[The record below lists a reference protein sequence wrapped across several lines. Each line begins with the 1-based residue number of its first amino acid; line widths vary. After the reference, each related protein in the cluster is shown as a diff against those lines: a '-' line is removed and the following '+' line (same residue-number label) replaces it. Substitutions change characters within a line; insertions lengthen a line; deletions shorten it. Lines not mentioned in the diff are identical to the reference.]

1 MIFQEPMTALNPVMR
16 VGEQIAEVPLVRLGQ
31 SRREARDRALE
42 LMRLVGIP
50 DPARRAEAYPHE
62 LSGGMRQRVMIA
74 IALSGD
80 PRLILC
86 DEPTTALD
94 VTIQDQILKLL
105 QRAAARARTCALVF
119 VSHDLAV
126 IAQTCRR
133 VAVMYAG
140 QIVETGRGRRRVP
153 RAAPPVHARPAALGA
168 RLRRRARHALLD
180 PGRAAGPRARRRGLP
195 LPPALPVRAGG
206 LPRAGEFPLL
216 DARQRPRDRVPPP
229 RARAPRRAARAG
241 DREWLRRCSSVR
253 GLHVHYELRGGLGR
267 RLRGRDPEMLRA
279 VDGVDLTI
287 ARGETLGLV
296 GESGCGKST
305 LGRAHRRA
313 VRPDRGRRS
322 AIAGEPLTA
331 KRERAQR
338 RRIQMV
344 FQDPYSSLNPRMT
357 VRQTLAELLR
367 AHQLVPQ
374 ASVEARCRE
383 LLDLVG
389 LGPRA
394 LDAHPR
400 QFSGGQRQR
409 VAIARALALEPE
421 LLVADEPVS
430 ALDVSVQAT
439 VLNLLEELREKLGL
453 TVLLIAHN
461 MAVVRHVGDRVAVM
475 YLGRIVE
482 EAPTDELFTNA
493 RHPYTQGLLRA
504 VPRLV
509 PGRVSDAAGV
519 VGDPPSPVDLPSG
532 CRFHPRCPIA
542 QEPLCSTEDP
552 GARGAPRAT
561 SRPATSRGR
570 SHRRRTFPR

>member
-1 MIFQEPMTALNPVMR
+1 M
-16 VGEQIAEVPLVRLGQ
+16 AETL
-31 SRREARDRALE
+31 LE
-42 LMRLVGIP
+42 L
-50 DPARRAEAYPHE
+50 
-62 LSGGMRQRVMIA
+62 
-74 IALSGD
+74 
-80 PRLILC
+80 
-86 DEPTTALD
+86 
-94 VTIQDQILKLL
+94 K
-105 QRAAARARTCALVF
+105 
-119 VSHDLAV
+119 
-126 IAQTCRR
+126 
-133 VAVMYAG
+133 
-140 QIVETGRGRRRVP
+140 
-153 RAAPPVHARPAALGA
+153 
-168 RLRRRARHALLD
+168 
-180 PGRAAGPRARRRGLP
+180 
-195 LPPALPVRAGG
+195 
-206 LPRAGEFPLL
+206 
-216 DARQRPRDRVPPP
+216 
-229 RARAPRRAARAG
+229 
-241 DREWLRRCSSVR
+241 
-253 GLHVHYELRGGLGR
+253 GLHVHYELRGGIGR
-267 RLRGRDPEMLRA
+267 RMRGRAPEILRA

-287 ARGETLGLV
+287 RRGETLGLV

-305 LGRAHRRA
+305 LGRAIVGLCNPTA
-313 VRPDRGRRS
+313 GTVSYRG
-322 AIAGEPLTA
+322 ETLTA
-331 KRERAQR
+331 KRERSRR

-344 FQDPYSSLNPRMT
+344 FQDPYSSLNPRLT
-357 VRQTLAELLR
+357 VRQTLSELLL
-367 AHQLVPQ
+367 AHQLVPK

-389 LGPRA
+389 LGARA

-453 TVLLIAHN
+453 TMLLIAHN

-509 PGRVSDAAGV
+509 PGRVSEGAGV
-519 VGDPPSPVDLPSG
+519 VGDPPSPVDLPTG

-552 GARGAPRAT
+552 ALTGASVDAHVAACHFAWTERPPAHVPEVIEEAT
-561 SRPATSRGR
+561 
-570 SHRRRTFPR
+570 